1 MPKRAEIDLD
11 GALVVVT
18 GAASGIG
25 RATAVAFAHAG
36 AEVVVADI
44 DDVAAKEAASEL
56 AAITPGAA
64 AYSLDVSDH
73 DAFVAF
79 ADAVVAE
86 HGVPHV
92 VVNNA
97 GVGMTGRF
105 LDTSPADWEWIFG
118 VNLYGVI
125 HGCQAFGP
133 HLVGAGRG
141 QVVNVS
147 SGLGYIARATEP
159 AYCTTKAAV
168 LHLSACL
175 RGDWASSGVG
185 VTAICPGVI
194 NTPIIDHTRFLGDRD
209 NTKARSRAQK
219 AFRRG
224 HAPSQVADAIL
235 KAVDRNSPVVPVG
248 AETWIGWIG
257 QRLLP
262 SRVGGL
268 IARADVA

>member
-1 MPKRAEIDLD
+1 MAKRPPIDID

-18 GAASGIG
+18 GAGSGIG
-25 RATAVAFAHAG
+25 RATARAFADAG
-36 AEVVVADI
+36 AKVIAADI
-44 DDVAAKEAASEL
+44 DEVSAKETADLL
-56 AAITPGAA
+56 ATITPGAA
-64 AYSLDVSDH
+64 AFGLDVSDH

-105 LDTSPADWEWIFG
+105 LDTSPEDWAWILG
-118 VNLYGVI
+118 VNLHGVI
-125 HGCQAFGP
+125 NGCQAFGP
-133 HLVGAGRG
+133 HLTTAGRG

-147 SGLGYIARATEP
+147 SGLGYIARGTES

-175 RGDWASSGVG
+175 RADWAKDGVG

-194 NTPIIDHTRFLGDRD
+194 NTPIVDNTRYLGDRGSEK
-209 NTKARSRAQK
+209 TRLRARK
-219 AFRRG
+219 AFGRG
-224 HAPSQVADAIL
+224 HSPDQVAEAVV
-235 KAVDRNSPVVPVG
+235 KAVGRNSPMVPVG
-248 AETWIGWIG
+248 AETWVGWMAR
-257 QRLLP
+257 RLLP
-262 SRVGGL
+262 SRVGD
-268 IARADVA
+268 IVARVDVA